1 MCDRIDNGKG
11 QPILLLGS
19 QMATGGSQQVLLRQS
34 AWFFQHGYAVTAA
47 FLYDKENLLS
57 VWSEKYPFP
66 IHDLGFARPKSNPVR
81 QAVYFLRGL
90 IRLLNLMRQEK
101 FIAIETFTAHANL
114 IGLPLAWIAGVPNRI
129 GSHRGKIEGFS
140 PLLERLNTLLI
151 NSPITTRLVAVSK
164 RVEDDAIA
172 EGIRPDRI
180 VQIAN
185 GIDIQKVD
193 PAEVLRVRDGLGV
206 QSGDLVL
213 LSVGRL
219 MHQKGHIIL
228 LRALSMVLAESPNI
242 STMIAGEGPLKDELQ
257 AETVQLDI
265 SDQVK
270 FLGMRDDIPVLMS
283 LADIFIFPSR
293 FEGMPNSVLEAMGYG
308 LAVIA
313 TDVQGVDE
321 LIRNEENG
329 IIVPVEDTAAISRAI
344 LRLANNPEERRR
356 LGRAAH
362 DTIKHKYTLDA
373 MCVQYERLLMARSR
387 RWS

>member
-1 MCDRIDNGKG
+1 MCGRVDNGKG
-11 QPILLLGS
+11 KPTLLLGS
-19 QMATGGSQQVLLRQS
+19 QMAMGGSQQVLLRQS
-34 AWFFQHGYAVTAA
+34 FWFFQRGYAVTAA

-66 IHDLGFARPKSNPVR
+66 IYDLGFARPKSNLVT
-81 QAVYFLRGL
+81 QVVYFFRGL
-90 IRLLNLMRQEK
+90 IRLLNLLRHEK
-101 FIAIETFTAHANL
+101 FVAIETFTAHANL

-164 RVEDDAIA
+164 RVEDDAVV
-172 EGIRPDRI
+172 EGIRPERI
-180 VQIAN
+180 VRIAN

-193 PAEVLRVRDGLGV
+193 PAEILRVRNGLSV
-206 QSGDLVL
+206 QSDDLVL

-219 MHQKGHIIL
+219 MYQKGHTL
-228 LRALSMVLAESPNI
+228 LLKALPTVLAEFPNVLALI
-242 STMIAGEGPLKDELQ
+242 VGNGPLKDDLQ
-257 AETVQLDI
+257 AEAARLNI
-265 SDQVK
+265 SEQVK
-270 FLGMRDDIPVLMS
+270 FLGFRDDVPVLMS
-283 LADIFIFPSR
+283 AADMFLFPSR

-329 IIVPVEDTAAISRAI
+329 IIVPVENTAAISRAI
-344 LRLANNPEERRR
+344 LRLANSPEERRR

-362 DTIKHKYTLDA
+362 DTIKQKYTLDA
-373 MCVQYERLLMARSR
+373 MCVQYERLLMAKSR